1 MTQLRKW
8 WKTGAAV
15 AAAVIA
21 LQLAVSSLVRT
32 HRLHAYLVAHLERA
46 FGRPLQVETF
56 GARIFPSPQ
65 LFADGVTVG
74 EDPAFGYEYFLRA
87 EHLSA
92 GLRWTGLLRGH
103 FEFGTLSFSR
113 PSLILVRNGQGQWN
127 LERWLPPASAKTVP
141 MQNVAIYGPPSPAPP
156 VNHLQRIVFDDGRIN
171 FKIQEDKLPFA
182 FTGVS
187 GSFEQVSP
195 GRWQL
200 QLEAQPWR
208 SGVLLQSTGTIRVRG
223 DLAGTSARLQP
234 AQISLHWS
242 EASLADIVRLLHGQD
257 YGVRGYFTLDATA
270 KSDGVA
276 RDAPGD
282 WTYSVQARARQI
294 HRWDLVE
301 RADNP
306 ALNVNINGHW
316 NAEVGTLLADQF
328 AVEGLRSNLRGK
340 FRYVSEN
347 SAETEVRLD
356 SMGVQASDLV
366 AWYRAFHP
374 DVAEGIIANPYF
386 TGGMI
391 LRGWP
396 LSIES
401 AALSSS
407 SGTVRIPGFPE
418 PVRIGSV
425 NGGLQRSNLVIGP
438 VRVALGGD
446 PREVIAPKRRR
457 VALAMEDAADL
468 TFTQDV
474 KTFAGNV
481 SVEGNISK
489 VEDFLKL
496 AASLGRQV
504 NHGWEVTGQAT
515 ATTQW
520 AWREPFKGRW
530 NGTVAINRAA
540 LTVAGLNQPLSLA
553 EARLGWNDGQHSAR
567 LLRVEGFGGNW
578 QGSIEENHKRDDDS
592 PRSWKFD
599 LSVDHLNAAELD
611 RWVGPR
617 ARPSWLQRLL
627 HSFSGD
633 AAPATPASELVRRV
647 DAEGQLRI
655 GRLTIEKL
663 KLDSVVAQGSLR
675 DLKLN
680 VRESTA
686 EWAGGRVQAKINA
699 SFLPQPVYEVTADLD
714 RLSLAKLP
722 GTGRLAEKLTGS
734 ASGSLQL
741 KTNGVGREE
750 LLKNL
755 DGSGVVNLKKVEL
768 HGWDLPA
775 SVAEGA
781 TRSGVSRWPGGECAF
796 LIRNRSV
803 VLQWLQLN
811 DPREQTSVEGTLS
824 FGSDADLSVSMQ
836 SRGAAKVRPQKTSA
850 KGHVLKISG
859 PLDGLRVTVEKTPEP
874 PQVAN

>member
-1 MTQLRKW
+1 MSKLRKW
-8 WKTGAAV
+8 WKTVAAAV
-15 AAAVIA
+15 AAVIA
-21 LQLAVSSLVRT
+21 LQVAVSFLVRT
-32 HRLHAYLVAHLERA
+32 NRMHVYLIAHLERA
-46 FGRPLQVETF
+46 FGRPVQVESF
-56 GARIFPSPQ
+56 GARIFPNPQ
-65 LFADGVTVG
+65 LSADGVTVA

-113 PSLILVRNGQGQWN
+113 PSLILVRNYQGQWN
-127 LERWLPPASAKTVP
+127 VERWLPPAKTVST
-141 MQNVAIYGPPSPAPP
+141 QAAAIYGPPSPAPP
-156 VNHLQRIVFDDGRIN
+156 VNHLQRIVFDEGRIN
-171 FKIQEDKLPFA
+171 FKIQQDKLPFA
-182 FTGVS
+182 FTGAS

-234 AQISLHWS
+234 AQITLHWS
-242 EASLADIVRLLHGQD
+242 EGSLADVFRLLHGQD
-257 YGVRGYFTLDATA
+257 YGVRGLFTLDATA

-276 RDAPGD
+276 YDGPSD
-282 WTYSVQARARQI
+282 WTYSVQAHARQI
-294 HRWDLVE
+294 HRWDLTE

-306 ALNVNINGHW
+306 ALNVNVHGHW
-316 NAEVGTLLADQF
+316 NAEAGGLFADQF

-340 FRYVSEN
+340 FRYISEDP
-347 SAETEVRLD
+347 AATELRFD
-356 SMGVQASDLV
+356 SMGVQTSDLL

-374 DVAEGIIANPYF
+374 DVAEGITADPYF

-396 LSIES
+396 LSVES
-401 AALSSS
+401 AAVSSNG
-407 SGTVRIPGFPE
+407 GTINVPGFAE

-425 NGGLQRSNLVIGP
+425 GGGLERSNLLIGP

-446 PREVIAPKRRR
+446 VRDVVAPKRRR
-457 VALAMEDAADL
+457 VAQAMENAADL
-468 TFTQDV
+468 TFTHDL
-474 KTFAGNV
+474 KTHAGNV
-481 SVEGNISK
+481 SVEGSTSK
-489 VEDFLKL
+489 VQDFLKL
-496 AASLGRQV
+496 ASSMGRQV
-504 NHGWEVTGQAT
+504 NHGWELTGQASAVT
-515 ATTQW
+515 EW
-520 AWREPFKGRW
+520 AWKEPFQGRW
-530 NGTVAINRAA
+530 NGTVSINRGT
-540 LTVAGLNQPLSLA
+540 LTVAGLNQPLNLP
-553 EARLGWNDGQHSAR
+553 EALLGWNDGQHAAR

-578 QGSIEENHKRDDDS
+578 QGSIEENRNTDDDT

-617 ARPSWLQRLL
+617 ARPGWLQRLL

-633 AAPATPASELVRRV
+633 SAPATPASELVRRV
-647 DAEGQLRI
+647 DAAGHLRI

-663 KLDSVVAQGSLR
+663 KLDNVLAQGSMR
-675 DLKLN
+675 DLKLD
-680 VRESTA
+680 VQDSTA
-686 EWAGGRVQAKINA
+686 EWAGGRVRAKVNA
-699 SFLPQPVYEVTADLD
+699 SFLPHPFYNVSADLD
-714 RLSLAKLP
+714 RVSLAKLP
-722 GTGRLAEKLTGS
+722 GTGRLADRLNGS

-741 KTNGVGREE
+741 KTTGVGREE

-755 DGSGVVNLKKVEL
+755 DGNGGVNLKKVEL
-768 HGWDLPA
+768 RGWDLPA
-775 SVAEGA
+775 SVADGA
-781 TRSGVSRWPGGECAF
+781 TRAGVSRWPAGECAF

-824 FGSDADLSVSMQ
+824 FGSDAELSVSTQ
-836 SRGAAKVRPQKTSA
+836 SRDANRVQRKKASA

-859 PLDGLRVTVEKTPEP
+859 PLDGLRLTVEKTPEP

>member
-1 MTQLRKW
+1 MSKLRKW
-8 WKTGAAV
+8 WKTGASVAV
-15 AAAVIA
+15 AVIA
-21 LQLAVSSLVRT
+21 LQLVVAFLAQT
-32 HRLHAYLVAHLERA
+32 HWMHTYLIVHLERA
-46 FGRPLQVETF
+46 FGRPVQVESF
-56 GARIFPSPQ
+56 GARIFPNLQ
-65 LFADGVTVG
+65 LSADRVTVG

-92 GLRWTGLLRGH
+92 GLRWTDLLHGH

-113 PSLILVRNGQGQWN
+113 PSLILVRNYHGQWN
-127 LERWLPPASAKTVP
+127 LERWLPPAKSASA
-141 MQNVAIYGPPSPAPP
+141 QAAGIYGPPSPAPP
-156 VNHLQRIVFDDGRIN
+156 VNHLQRIVFDEGRIN

-208 SGVLLQSTGTIRVRG
+208 SGVLLQSTGTIHVRG

-234 AQISLHWS
+234 AQITLHWS
-242 EASLADIVRLLHGQD
+242 EGSLADVFRLLHGQD
-257 YGVRGYFTLDATA
+257 YGVRGFFALDAAA
-270 KSDGVA
+270 KSDGIA
-276 RDAPGD
+276 REGPGD
-282 WTYSVQARARQI
+282 WTYSLQARARQI

-301 RADNP
+301 RTDNP

-316 NAEVGTLLADQF
+316 NAEAGSLLADQF

-347 SAETEVRLD
+347 PEATELRLD
-356 SMGVQASDLV
+356 SMGVHASDLL

-374 DVAEGIIANPYF
+374 DVVEGVTADPYL

-401 AALSSS
+401 AALSSNG
-407 SGTVRIPGFPE
+407 GTLNVPGFAE
-418 PVRIGSV
+418 PVRIGPV
-425 NGGLQRSNLVIGP
+425 NGGLERSNLVIGP

-446 PREVIAPKRRR
+446 IRDVIAPKRRR
-457 VALAMEDAADL
+457 VALAMDKAADL

-474 KTFAGNV
+474 RTLAGNV
-481 SVEGNISK
+481 SVEGSISK

-496 AASLGRQV
+496 AAFLGRQL
-504 NHGWEVTGQAT
+504 NHGWELTGQAT
-515 ATTQW
+515 AVTRW
-520 AWREPFKGRW
+520 VWKEPFKGRW
-530 NGTVAINRAA
+530 DGAVAINRGT
-540 LTVAGLNQPLSLA
+540 LTVAGLNEPLGLG
-553 EARLGWNDGQHSAR
+553 EARLGWKDGQHSAR
-567 LLRVEGFGGNW
+567 LLRVEGFGGSW
-578 QGSIEENHKRDDDS
+578 QGTIEENRKVVDDT
-592 PRSWKFD
+592 PPSWKFD
-599 LSVDHLNAAELD
+599 LMVDHLNAAELD

-617 ARPSWLQRLL
+617 ARPGWLQRLL

-633 AAPATPASELVRRV
+633 AAPATPASELVRRI
-647 DAEGQLRI
+647 DAEGKLRI
-655 GRLTIEKL
+655 SRLTIEKL
-663 KLDSVVAQGSLR
+663 KLDDVVAQGSLR

-680 VRESTA
+680 VQDSTV
-686 EWAGGRVQAKINA
+686 EWAGGRVRTRINA

-714 RLSLAKLP
+714 RVSLAKLP
-722 GTGRLAEKLTGS
+722 ATGRLADRLNGS

-741 KTNGVGREE
+741 KTSGVGREE

-755 DGSGVVNLKKVEL
+755 DGNGAVNLKKVEL
-768 HGWDLPA
+768 RGWDLPA
-775 SVAEGA
+775 SVADGA
-781 TRSGVSRWPGGECAF
+781 TRTGISRWPVGECAF

-803 VLQWLQLN
+803 VLQWLELN

-824 FGSDADLSVSMQ
+824 FGSDADLSVSTE
-836 SRGAAKVRPQKTSA
+836 SRDTAKVQPKKASA
-850 KGHVLKISG
+850 RGHVLKISG